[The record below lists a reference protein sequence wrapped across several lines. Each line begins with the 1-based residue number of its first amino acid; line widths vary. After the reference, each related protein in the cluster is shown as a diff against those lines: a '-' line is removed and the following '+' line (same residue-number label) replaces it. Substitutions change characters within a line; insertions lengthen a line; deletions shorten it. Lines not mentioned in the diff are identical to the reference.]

1 MSCRR
6 RINLYSFHKG
16 IASHRFDHNNS
27 IALEQELGNL
37 YDVQRFEYSGSG
49 EYVFQGIAITHGS
62 ILIFEYDDTK
72 EFKVYDFGDNPQLAV
87 KLSKLPTF
95 QGAVVGQYNPH
106 YWNSAVDESIRHTIT
121 GGVYPETVWQFGELN
136 HQAVQEYRNS
146 VQLDSRLH
154 WRGSLYN
161 AGVSQ
166 EYLGVRKSI
175 EMLPN
180 YLTPQQLNMQGSPVQ
195 FDYYI
200 QEALNFKLVLSIG
213 GGGGAV
219 CGDFCLRDIEM
230 FGLGIPLIR
239 PKYITEA
246 PDPLI
251 PDVHYIAVDAE
262 FDSTYRYANHEKLS
276 QQIAKRYLEVIE
288 NSSILAEVATNAK
301 EWYTRNLAE
310 PTITANLIKAL
321 QL

>member
-1 MSCRR
+1 MRKL
-6 RINLYSFHKG
+6 NFYSYHRG
-16 IASHRFDHNNS
+16 IAEYRFDYNNS
-27 IALEQELGNL
+27 KALQEQLSANFE
-37 YDVQRFEYSGSG
+37 VHRFEYEGNG
-49 EYVFQGIAITHGS
+49 EHTFQGIAMTHGS
-62 ILIFEYDDTK
+62 ILIFEYEDTK
-72 EFKVYDFGDNPQLAV
+72 EFKVFDFGDNPQLTI
-87 KLSKLPTF
+87 KLAKLPTF
-95 QGAVVGQYNPH
+95 KGAVVGQYNPH
-106 YWNSAVDESIRHTIT
+106 YWDSIADNTIRHTIT

-136 HQAVQEYRNS
+136 YEAVQEHRNS

-161 AGVSQ
+161 AGVPQ

-175 EMLPN
+175 EVLPN

-195 FDYYI
+195 FNQYI
-200 QEALNFKLVLSIG
+200 QEAVNFKLVLSIG

-239 PKYITEA
+239 PKYIVETIY
-246 PDPLI
+246 PLI

-262 FDSTYRYANHEKLS
+262 FDSSYRYANHEKLS
-276 QQIAKRYLEVIE
+276 QQIAKKYLEVIE
-288 NSSILAEVATNAK
+288 NSSMLAEVATNAK
-301 EWYTRNLAE
+301 EWYTRNLGEAN
-310 PTITANLIKAL
+310 ITTNLIKAL

>member
-1 MSCRR
+1 MRKL
-6 RINLYSFHKG
+6 NFYSFHKG
-16 IASHRFDHNNS
+16 IADYRFDYNNS
-27 IALEQELGNL
+27 IALERDLRKVYE
-37 YDVQRFEYSGSG
+37 VQRFEYQGNG
-49 EYVFQGIAITHGS
+49 EHVFQGIYITHGS

-72 EFKVYDFGDNPQLAV
+72 EFKVYDFGDSPQLTV
-87 KLSKLPTF
+87 KLSKLSTF
-95 QGAVVGQYNPH
+95 RGAVVGQYNSQ
-106 YWNSAVDESIRHTIT
+106 YWDSVVDGSIRHTIT

-136 HQAVQEYRNS
+136 YEAVQEYRNS
-146 VQLDSRLH
+146 IELDSRLH

-161 AGVSQ
+161 VGVPQ
-166 EYLGVRKSI
+166 EYLGVRKSL
-175 EMLPN
+175 EVLPN

-219 CGDFCLRDIEM
+219 CGDLCLRDIEM

-246 PDPLI
+246 ADPLI
-251 PDVHYIAVDAE
+251 PDVHYIAVDTE
-262 FDSTYRYANHEKLS
+262 FDSTYRYADHEKLS
-276 QQIAKRYLEVIE
+276 QQIAKRYLEVIK
-288 NSSILAEVATNAK
+288 NSSILVEVAANAK
-301 EWYTRNLAE
+301 EWYTRNLVE

-321 QL
+321 KL